1 MATIV
6 ARMIYKPLKRFFKR
20 ISSYS
25 RLEDEPSMYGD
36 SITQMTSEKIISQIS
51 EISRQVHTDQVLGFL
66 EDEPGEALMPS
77 VLKLREQER
86 VLLLYGR
93 SKIGRVDGK
102 QARSLFEAMGKALSG
117 YQTKMF
123 SEENGWYCVYLICE
137 KALIK
142 TEQSAVISLISDVLE
157 QQQRMGSNLY
167 LLCSDWI
174 TDEHDFQSE
183 FR

>member
-1 MATIV
+1 
-6 ARMIYKPLKRFFKR
+6 
-20 ISSYS
+20 
-25 RLEDEPSMYGD
+25 
-36 SITQMTSEKIISQIS
+36 
-51 EISRQVHTDQVLGFL
+51 
-66 EDEPGEALMPS
+66 MPS

-102 QARSLFEAMGKALSG
+102 QARSLFEAMGKALSD

-183 FR
+183 FRKLQECLESVIKFATAVFLKRKRMRMFPKSCCSL

>member
-1 MATIV
+1 
-6 ARMIYKPLKRFFKR
+6 
-20 ISSYS
+20 
-25 RLEDEPSMYGD
+25 
-36 SITQMTSEKIISQIS
+36 MTSEKIISQIS
-51 EISRQVHTDQVLGFL
+51 GDFKAGSCRSRLGFL
-66 EDEPGEALMPS
+66 EDEPGEASIPS
-77 VLKLREQER
+77 ALKLREQER

-174 TDEHDFQSE
+174 IDEHDFQSNFE
-183 FR
+183 SYKNFRNMCCLESAIKFATAVF